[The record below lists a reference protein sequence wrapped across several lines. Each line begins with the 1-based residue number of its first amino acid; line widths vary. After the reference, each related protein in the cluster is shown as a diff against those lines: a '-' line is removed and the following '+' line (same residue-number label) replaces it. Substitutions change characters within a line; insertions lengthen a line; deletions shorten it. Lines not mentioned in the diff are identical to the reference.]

1 MKRAFCVLLM
11 FAGLLCFALPAFAY
25 TPVEDAFDV
34 DAETRTFLSA
44 SKDDS
49 VIRFY
54 SGYFMYGFSQGWSL
68 EETLNDGWSHK
79 QTEYIIV
86 SEEDGQEIISYKCVV
101 DGEHQEVSED
111 RYERMHKQF
120 TEIYKICKE
129 PEKKLSVLGPLITVN
144 KVVFLEALPYDGLYI
159 YYETS
164 IGDYVYYRCSLE
176 SDEIEYLV
184 PLDEFVEYAKEEQA
198 IRSVTEAGGGGNEL
212 AAKYLSDYDLS
223 NYTITPRK
231 LWFTVLFC
239 SVPALL
245 IAGVCFFV
253 HKRKKA

>member
-1 MKRAFCVLLM
+1 MKRVLCVLLTIIY
-11 FAGLLCFALPAFAY
+11 LLCFAVPTFAH
-25 TPVEDAFDV
+25 TQVEDAFDI
-34 DAETRTFLSA
+34 DEETRTLLSV
-44 SKDDS
+44 SEDDT

-54 SGYFMYGFSQGWSL
+54 CAYSMYGFSQGWSL

-79 QTEYIIV
+79 YTEYLIV
-86 SEEDGQEIISYKCVV
+86 SEDDGQEVLSYIQVK
-101 DGEHQEVSED
+101 DGEIQQISDEFND
-111 RYERMHKQF
+111 RKQKEF
-120 TEIYKICKE
+120 TEIYKICKD
-129 PEKKLSVLGPLITVN
+129 PEKKLSVLGPFITTN
-144 KVVFLEALPYDGLYI
+144 KIVFLEEVMFDGLYI

-164 IGDYVYYRCSLE
+164 IGDYVYYRRSLE

-198 IRSVTEAGGGGNEL
+198 IRSVTEGGGGGEL